1 MARAPMPAPQ
11 MIETPAM
18 RRSAMLAKL
27 LEEQRQPVEIKGG
40 YGELA
45 ARLLGQ
51 GIAQFSANRA
61 ERAVRD
67 EREATREAFLAGL
80 PVAPEAAASGPAL
93 AAALVAPVVNNTQDA
108 QQAGIAPV
116 APIMGSALPD
126 AAPAGMPAAP
136 MPMADV
142 PPMPQMVPAPT
153 MAPAPPPMAPQAP
166 AQPQMP
172 PQLAAY
178 VRQLAQT
185 DLAGAQAVY
194 GNWQQ
199 QQAMMSQLPEAIRND
214 PVAAWAAVND
224 PASLA
229 ESFGMRYRPITTA
242 EGSITA
248 YGPGSG
254 DTRIAAPVI
263 ERFDDRFGV
272 IDPLNT
278 RAGVQYTAPRGMT
291 AAESTD
297 LYRVQNPTVPANS
310 RVVNLPTGQTL
321 AEGYI
326 PPEIANVAPGGEALV
341 FNQGQLESR
350 VGSTQARPL
359 SDADQSAIARAD
371 LAITQSDQALNR
383 ATRLVDQI
391 ARGELR
397 LGIIERGG
405 AALESAAG
413 RASPNA
419 LAIKDLEQW
428 AKQARDAIL
437 AANTGVQTDQ
447 DAVRALDNVLASMN
461 DEGLVRQYLNQ
472 FITATSATKAAL
484 QRDITRR
491 GGDQGQPVNG
501 GSSSEN
507 LPPVGPEGARVR
519 SRSNGTIMVS
529 RGGQWVPE

>member
-1 MARAPMPAPQ
+1 

-51 GIAQFSANRA
+51 GITQFGANRA

-80 PVAPEAAASGPAL
+80 PVAPEAAPSGPAL
-93 AAALVAPVVNNTQDA
+93 AAALVAPQVTNTQEP
-108 QQAGIAPV
+108 QQANMAPV

-263 ERFDDRFGV
+263 ERFDDRYGV

-310 RVVNLPTGQTL
+310 RVVNLPSGQTI

-326 PPEIANVAPGGEALV
+326 APEITPLAAGGTAVITDPTGQVQNTIASEA
-341 FNQGQLESR
+341 R
-350 VGSTQARPL
+350 RPL
-359 SDADQSAIARAD
+359 SDADQTAIARAENT
-371 LAITQSDQALNR
+371 LTQSRTSRQR
-383 ATRLVDQI
+383 ATQIVEQIRTGSLNLGAIENIIASGRNLAGMSDQNSLNYD
-391 ARGELR
+391 ALLR
-397 LGIIERGG
+397 
-405 AALESAAG
+405 
-413 RASPNA
+413 
-419 LAIKDLEQW
+419 W
-428 AKQARDAIL
+428 AKEARDTIL
-437 AANTGVQTDQ
+437 AANTGVQTDG
-447 DAVRALDNVLASMN
+447 DAVRALERIITSPN
-461 DEGLVRQYLNQ
+461 DERTVSASLQD
-472 FITATSATKAAL
+472 FITASTATAEVFA
-484 QRDITRR
+484 RDIARR
-491 GGDQGQPVNG
+491 ESGGTLGDWPAIGTVDSGMRYMGGGPDKPQNWQPV
-501 GSSSEN
+501 
-507 LPPVGPEGARVR
+507 R
-519 SRSNGTIMVS
+519 
-529 RGGQWVPE
+529 